1 MKKNST
7 VPQGFNISLIVSIE
21 KELRNGLRYF
31 YKWKYISNVIKR
43 MYEHKRECIK
53 EW

>member
-7 VPQGFNISLIVSIE
+7 VFQDFNILLIVSIE
-21 KELRNGLRYF
+21 KELINGLRYF
-31 YKWKYISNVIKR
+31 YKWKYISNIKR